1 MLDIAGQDAFW
12 SFNLIVHVKSGA
24 AELKLGISFKTL
36 NYSLNGGSGFY
47 LSCWQLLPVQHRLVK
62 CVVVY
67 QFSFGEE
74 LVRLCIRLCV
84 LSNTFDMQKAGM
96 PKKGLHAAKYQA

>member
-1 MLDIAGQDAFW
+1 MLDITGQDAFW

-74 LVRLCIRLCV
+74 LVRLHQTLCFV
-84 LSNTFDMQKAGM
+84 KTLDMQKIDTL
-96 PKKGLHAAKYQA
+96 KKGLHAVKYQA